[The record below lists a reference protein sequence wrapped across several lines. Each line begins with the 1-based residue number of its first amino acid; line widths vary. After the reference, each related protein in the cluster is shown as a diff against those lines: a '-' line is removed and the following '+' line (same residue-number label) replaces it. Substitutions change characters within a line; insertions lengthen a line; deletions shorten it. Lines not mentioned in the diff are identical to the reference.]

1 MRWLSWRNVG
11 LVLATLFL
19 VVDVVSWWT
28 LSVFAVGLGAVL
40 WGWRV
45 VNEITF
51 DVVPD
56 SWVRD
61 HGSPS

>member
-1 MRWLSWRNVG
+1 MRWLSWRNAG
-11 LVLATLFL
+11 LVLASLFL

-28 LSVFAVGLGAVL
+28 LTAFAVGLGAVL

-61 HGSPS
+61 HGTAG